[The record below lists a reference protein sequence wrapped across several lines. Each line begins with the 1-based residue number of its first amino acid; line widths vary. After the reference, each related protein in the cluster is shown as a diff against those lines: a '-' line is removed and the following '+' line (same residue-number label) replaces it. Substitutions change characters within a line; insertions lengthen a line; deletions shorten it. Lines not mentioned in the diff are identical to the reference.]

1 MGVQRRMGVQKMIN
15 IEDKYP
21 AALQSSWKGEPVR
34 STYRLLSAEY

>member
-1 MGVQRRMGVQKMIN
+1 MGVHRRMGVQKMIN

-21 AALQSSWKGEPVR
+21 AALQSSLGREPVR